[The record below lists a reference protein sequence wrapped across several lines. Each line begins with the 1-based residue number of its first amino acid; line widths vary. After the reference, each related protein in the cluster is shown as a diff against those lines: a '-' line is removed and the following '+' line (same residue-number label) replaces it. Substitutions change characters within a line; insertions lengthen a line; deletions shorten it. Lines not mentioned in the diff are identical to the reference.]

1 MAEPETP
8 RSDPRLERLT
18 LTPELFLKDF
28 NPDRDLAILS
38 PMTEASYRQSVFMD
52 DRLVRGGARD
62 LALSLNA
69 LGQVWQRSSSPARA
83 VHYIG
88 HMGHCGSTL
97 LSRLLGE
104 LSGFHCLREPPV
116 LVGLSRSLRRIDTPG
131 FPLDGYRWGQLLEL
145 AALMMQRTWRPDDVA
160 VVKPTSAVGN
170 LLPALMNRTGNER
183 GVLLYV
189 HLEDWLPLMLRP
201 EVRRETRLFA
211 RDFRLAD
218 FREAAGATLETPDSP
233 GALAAMTWLLQA
245 GEFARL
251 LRHPQT
257 ASRVRLLHLDTLLE
271 HPLAIL
277 ARLCDWFGK
286 PQTEDRLEAV
296 CARLL
301 GADAKRPGQ
310 AYGPQ
315 ARRADL
321 ERARLESAAEV
332 EAGIAWAHRTA
343 GQVEA
348 FAGLIEAFP
357 AATALPAP
365 APAA

>member
-1 MAEPETP
+1 MAESETP

-38 PMTEASYRQSVFMD
+38 PMTEASYRQSIFMD
-52 DRLVRGGARD
+52 DRLVRSGARD

-69 LGQVWQRSSSPARA
+69 LGRLWQRSSSPARP

-104 LSGFHCLREPPV
+104 LPGFHCLREPPV

-131 FPLDGYRWGQLLEL
+131 FPLDGFQWGQLLEL
-145 AALMMQRTWRPDDVA
+145 TALMMQRTWRPTDVT

-170 LLPALMNRTGNER
+170 LLPALMNRTGEER
-183 GVLLYV
+183 SVLLYV

-211 RDFRLAD
+211 RDVRLAD
-218 FREAAGATLETPDSP
+218 FHEAAGDAMESPDTP

-251 LRHPQT
+251 LSHPRS
-257 ASRVRLLHLDTLLE
+257 AGRVRLLHLDTLLM
-271 HPLAIL
+271 HPIPVL

-286 PQTEDRLEAV
+286 PQHPESLETVTAQ
-296 CARLL
+296 LL
-301 GADAKRPGQ
+301 DADAKRPGR
-310 AYGPQ
+310 AYGAL
-315 ARRADL
+315 ARSADL
-321 ERARLESAAEV
+321 ERARLESADEIQ
-332 EAGIAWAHRTA
+332 AGLSWARQA
-343 GQVEA
+343 ASRVEA
-348 FAGLIEAFP
+348 FGGLIEAFP
-357 AATALPAP
+357 AATAPSAP